1 MEVRRERN
9 IEEGDS
15 LLMMPLD
22 VVDPS
27 SFAFQLIRAFTF
39 LLPPPLLHSN
49 RLLFIGL
56 GLLAFFP

>member
-1 MEVRRERN
+1 MKEGVRQVEGRREWN

-27 SFAFQLIRAFTF
+27 SFV
-39 LLPPPLLHSN
+39 S
-49 RLLFIGL
+49 
-56 GLLAFFP
+56 